1 MSGADED
8 FFDNIY
14 QLTDADQTAAHYAK
28 FARGYEDAMAGNGYI
43 TPQRCAEALAAT
55 GLDKDAPILDIGCG
69 SGLSGAA
76 MRAQGFTTIDGTDF
90 SPEMLEIA
98 KTKGIYR
105 TLSQQ
110 DLRSFGGGNAYA
122 AITAVGVLN
131 PAHAPATVIDEAL
144 EALGPGGIFVFSLN
158 DHAIA
163 DGTYEGRIHEIT
175 DTGFAQLLHREYG
188 AHMPGQDLQSWVLA
202 LRKS

>member
-1 MSGADED
+1 MTGAGAD
-8 FFDNIY
+8 FFDDIY
-14 QLTDADQTAAHYAK
+14 HLTDADETAAHYAK
-28 FARGYEDAMAGNGYI
+28 FAQEYEDAMAGNGYA
-43 TPQRCAEALAAT
+43 TPQRCAEALAAA
-55 GLDKDAPILDIGCG
+55 GLAKDAPILDIGCG

-76 MRAQGFTTIDGTDF
+76 LRAAGFTTIDGTDF
-90 SPEMLEIA
+90 SPEMLALA
-98 KTKGIYR
+98 KAKGIYR

-110 DLRSFGGGNAYA
+110 DLRSFAGGSAYA

-144 EALGPGGIFVFSLN
+144 AALGPGGILVFSLN

-163 DGTYEGRIHEIT
+163 DGTYEGRVHEII
-175 DTGFAQLLHREYG
+175 DTGFAHLLHREYG

-202 LRKS
+202 LQKA